1 MALQNE
7 ETSVFRTGPSVN
19 LRGLMCREAFMEV
32 TITPEEME
40 LLLEI
45 LEEHHRELLREI
57 ARTSHH
63 EFKLVLRKKEKLLES
78 VLLRLRAAQLVYA

>member
-1 MALQNE
+1 
-7 ETSVFRTGPSVN
+7 
-19 LRGLMCREAFMEV
+19 MEV

-40 LLLEI
+40 LLIEI
-45 LEEHHRELLREI
+45 LEERHRDLLREI
-57 ARTSHH
+57 SRTNHH

>member
-1 MALQNE
+1 
-7 ETSVFRTGPSVN
+7 
-19 LRGLMCREAFMEV
+19 MEV

-40 LLLEI
+40 LLIEI
-45 LEEHHRELLREI
+45 LEERHRDLLHEI
-57 ARTSHH
+57 SRTNHH